1 VTDPSSAHNV
11 LSYGVK
17 TAKIGPVDP
26 EISTKYASFLGNVIP
41 DVHKWALSTME
52 LLDQI
57 SRNFYTTYMHHMRWY
72 CAQLNHDIAIR
83 FLALVHRMQVVSV
96 GIDTFSQHYLV
107 AIAASLINWKKA
119 RVPSSERNALSN
131 GVKIAKIGPV
141 DPEILDQISPFLAVS
156 YQTFRNEPC

>member
-1 VTDPSSAHNV
+1 
-11 LSYGVK
+11 
-17 TAKIGPVDP
+17 
-26 EISTKYASFLGNVIP
+26 
-41 DVHKWALSTME
+41 
-52 LLDQI
+52 
-57 SRNFYTTYMHHMRWY
+57 
-72 CAQLNHDIAIR
+72 
-83 FLALVHRMQVVSV
+83 MQVVSV